1 MKEDIWRFTVVIIF
15 SLFVGLVSQHVAICL
30 LSGIFLFL
38 IWHYRILRQLHLW
51 LQRRS
56 GSNPPELPGIID
68 EICREIDF
76 LRERHKQRKD
86 KLAGFLRRFQ
96 DATAALPDAVIILG
110 DYGVIEWANEKA
122 AEYLGVR
129 WPQDGRQRIANLIR
143 HPELS
148 AFLNKSGRYKDKDNA
163 GRGLQIES
171 PTNADQV
178 LEFRIAPYGENQ
190 KLLVARDITSI
201 QRTNQMRKDFIAN
214 ASHELRTPL
223 TVISGYLEGLDD
235 EREPFPEAVKS
246 QIKQMRKQAE
256 RMQRLIDDL
265 LTLSVLET
273 TPENM
278 EGDSVPVPELL
289 MSIYQEAE
297 GLSGIMDHIFYLET
311 DPTLWLR
318 GNQRELYSAFSN
330 LVFNAVQ
337 HTPAHGVIRLRW
349 YADND
354 GAHFSVSDNG
364 PGIAAEHISRITE
377 RFYRVDKGRS
387 RDKGGTGLG
396 LAIVKHV
403 LARHGA
409 HLHIESQVGKGS
421 TFRCDFPDRNIVF
434 KPGVMT
440 SNLRA

>member
-1 MKEDIWRFTVVIIF
+1 MKEDILRFATVFLF
-15 SLFVGLVSQHVAICL
+15 SLFVGLVTQHVALCL
-30 LSGIFLFL
+30 LTGVFLFL
-38 IWHYRILRQLHLW
+38 IWHYRVLRQLHFW

-56 GSNPPELPGIID
+56 DSNPPELPGIID

-86 KLAGFLRRFQ
+86 KLSGFLRRFQ
-96 DATAALPDAVIILG
+96 EATAALPDAVIILG
-110 DYGVIEWANEKA
+110 DFGVIEWANEKA
-122 AEYLGVR
+122 VEYLGIR

-148 AFLNKSGRYKDKDNA
+148 AFLNKSGHYKDKDNV
-163 GRGLQIES
+163 GRGLQLVS
-171 PTNADQV
+171 PVNYDQV

-190 KLLVARDITSI
+190 KLLVARDITNI
-201 QRTNQMRKDFIAN
+201 QRINQMRKDFIAN

-235 EREPFPEAVKS
+235 EKEQMPEAVKS
-246 QIKQMRKQAE
+246 QIKQMRNQTD

-278 EGDSVPVPELL
+278 DSESVPVPEMLA
-289 MSIYQEAE
+289 SIYREAE
-297 GLSGIMDHIFYLET
+297 GLSGFMEHIFYLET
-311 DPTLWLR
+311 DQTLWLR

-337 HTPAHGVIRLRW
+337 HTPSHGIIRLRW
-349 YADND
+349 YADNE
-354 GAHFSVSDNG
+354 GAHFSVADNG
-364 PGIAAEHISRITE
+364 PGIAPEHISRITE

-409 HLHIESQVGKGS
+409 QLHIESQTGKGS
-421 TFRCDFPDRNIVF
+421 TFRCVFPDRNIIF
-434 KPGVMT
+434 KPDVVAN
-440 SNLRA
+440 SLSA

>member
-1 MKEDIWRFTVVIIF
+1 MKEDIRRFTIVFLF
-15 SLFVGLVSQHVAICL
+15 SLLVGLVTQQVAICL
-30 LSGIFLFL
+30 LSGLVLFLF
-38 IWHYRILRQLHLW
+38 WNYRILKQLHSW
-51 LQRRS
+51 LQRR
-56 GSNPPELPGIID
+56 GSSDPPELPGIID
-68 EICREIDF
+68 DICREIEY

-122 AEYLGVR
+122 GEYLGIR
-129 WPQDGRQRIANLIR
+129 WPQDGSQRIMNLIR
-143 HPELS
+143 NPELS
-148 AFLNKSGRYKDKDNA
+148 AFLGGTGRFKNRTE
-163 GRGLQIES
+163 RGLQLES
-171 PTNADQV
+171 PVNSDQI
-178 LEFRIAPYGENQ
+178 LEFRIAPYGDNQ

-201 QRTNQMRKDFIAN
+201 QRINQMRKDFIAN

-235 EREPFPEAVKS
+235 DSGEFTESIKS
-246 QIKQMRKQAE
+246 QIRQMRKQTE

-273 TPENM
+273 TPEHLDG
-278 EGDSVPVPELL
+278 ESVPVPELL
-289 MSIYQEAE
+289 TSIYQEAE
-297 GLSGIMDHIFYLET
+297 GLSGIMEHIFYLET
-311 DPTLWLR
+311 DPMLWLR

-337 HTPAHGVIRLRW
+337 HTPAHGIIRLRW
-349 YADND
+349 YADKD

-364 PGIAAEHISRITE
+364 PGIAPEHISRITE

-387 RDKGGTGLG
+387 REKGGTGLG

-403 LARHGA
+403 LVRHGA
-409 HLHIESQVGKGS
+409 QLQIESQLGKGS
-421 TFRCDFPDRNIVF
+421 TFRCDFPERNIVF
-434 KPGVMT
+434 KPG
-440 SNLRA
+440 NLSGSLSA

>member
-1 MKEDIWRFTVVIIF
+1 MKNDIRRFAVVFLF
-15 SLFVGLVSQHVAICL
+15 SLIIGLVLNQVAICL
-30 LSGIFLFL
+30 LSGLLLFL
-38 IWHYRILRQLHLW
+38 VWHYRILKQLHLW

-96 DATAALPDAVIILG
+96 DATSALPDAVIILG

-122 AEYLGVR
+122 TEYLGIR
-129 WPQDGRQRIANLIR
+129 WPQDGGQRIANLIR
-143 HPELS
+143 NPGLS
-148 AFLNKSGRYKDKDNA
+148 AYLNKSGKPGEISD
-163 GRGLQIES
+163 RGLQLDS
-171 PTNADQV
+171 PVNPDQV
-178 LEFRIAPYGENQ
+178 LEFRIAPYGDNQ
-190 KLLVARDITSI
+190 KLLVARDITNI
-201 QRTNQMRKDFIAN
+201 QRINQMRKDFIAN

-235 EREPFPEAVKS
+235 DSEQFTGPVKS
-246 QIKQMRKQAE
+246 QIRQMRKQTE
-256 RMQRLIDDL
+256 RMQRLIEDL

-273 TPENM
+273 TPEHT
-278 EGDSVPVPELL
+278 ETESVPVPELL
-289 MSIYQEAE
+289 APIYQEAE
-297 GLSGIMDHIFYLET
+297 GLSGIMEHIFYVET

-337 HTPAHGVIRLRW
+337 HTPAHGIIRLRW
-349 YADND
+349 YVDEE

-364 PGIAAEHISRITE
+364 PGIAPEHISRITE

-409 HLHIESQVGKGS
+409 HLHIESQPGKGS
-421 TFRCDFPDRNIVF
+421 TFRCDFPERNIVF
-434 KPGVMT
+434 KPGIAT
-440 SNLRA
+440 SSLSA